1 VSIRH
6 NKKSNTMKVLKTIT
20 REYSKDVYLMEI
32 LEGSFG
38 DKHYSLFV
46 NGIFQKTYMRM
57 PKDLREFF
65 NI

>member
-1 VSIRH
+1 
-6 NKKSNTMKVLKTIT
+6 MKVLKTIT
-20 REYSKDVYLMEI
+20 IEYSKDVYLMEI

-38 DKHYSLFV
+38 DKHYSLFI